1 MPEQYICT
9 GSCHGASDKPG
20 VCQAATCEKKGQP
33 LVSSLSIEGRL
44 MTLELKIDATYA
56 AANKTRRY
64 LLWTLIISVAVIVLP
79 LIGLAF
85 AIPAFMSSLGAYK
98 LF

>member
-1 MPEQYICT
+1 
-9 GSCHGASDKPG
+9 
-20 VCQAATCEKKGQP
+20 
-33 LVSSLSIEGRL
+33 

>member
-1 MPEQYICT
+1 MDPDLEKRL
-9 GSCHGASDKPG
+9 GA
-20 VCQAATCEKKGQP
+20 
-33 LVSSLSIEGRL
+33 
-44 MTLELKIDATYA
+44 LERKLDATYQA
-56 AANKTRRY
+56 AEKTRRY

-85 AIPAFMSSLGAYK
+85 AIPQFLNSLSVYK